1 MEVPAFILIKRRGSA
16 IKANGRKGEKRK
28 KGVFGFDRRKKR
40 RRNSF
45 ESVAFKGKT
54 VDFKEIFR
62 RPKGREER
70 REKENPASVSA
81 AALRKN
87 DSKRGASSVFG
98 NCKTKNLLRADQ
110 SLSLRQAM
118 PGSTLPSNSS
128 REAPPP
134 VEMCVILSAKPSCC
148 TAAALSPPPMMV
160 VALPYASAR
169 A

>member
-1 MEVPAFILIKRRGSA
+1 MCFSYKAKRDR
-16 IKANGRKGEKRK
+16 RKSKRK
-28 KGVFGFDRRKKR
+28 KGGKRENAFSVLTDEKKR

-45 ESVAFKGKT
+45 ESVAVQGKT
-54 VDFKEIFR
+54 VNFEEIFR
-62 RPKGREER
+62 RSKGRKTGR
-70 REKENPASVSA
+70 RKSRIRFKGCAP
-81 AALRKN
+81 K
-87 DSKRGASSVFG
+87 KRLETGRLFLPSFRS
-98 NCKTKNLLRADQ
+98 CKTKNLCRADQ